1 MSDSTAQVLSPEE
14 PTSES
19 DGTATGVGTT
29 DTPWYGDLDKD
40 TQGYLENKGWKNPS
54 DVVHGYRNLEKL
66 LGNDRAGR
74 TITLPKEGEDPSEF
88 YTKLGRPEASDK
100 YDLGDA
106 DGDTVNWFKE
116 KAFELGLS
124 QTQAK
129 ALLEGFNEY
138 GSTVSES
145 QSTDRQAEFN
155 NQMHELKKDWG
166 SAYDANMNAARK
178 AVQQF
183 DIAVEDIDAIESAMG
198 PKKTFEMM
206 YRIGRALSEDSFESG
221 QRDTGFVMSPGE
233 AMGKINE
240 LKLDSQFMEK
250 YMSGDK
256 TAVEKYT
263 KLMQAAYP

>member
-1 MSDSTAQVLSPEE
+1 MTESTAQVLSPEPAAE
-14 PTSES
+14 SEVPES
-19 DGTATGVGTT
+19 GAT
-29 DTPWYGDLDKD
+29 DTPWYADLDKD
-40 TQGYLENKGWKNPS
+40 TQGYLANKGWKEPS

-74 TITLPKEGEDPSEF
+74 TVTLPKEGEDPTEF
-88 YTKLGRPEASDK
+88 YTKLGRPEAADK

-106 DGDTVNWFKE
+106 DGDAANWFRE

-124 QTQAK
+124 QNQAK
-129 ALLEGFNEY
+129 QLLEGFNEF
-138 GSTVSES
+138 GTSVGES
-145 QSTDRQAEFN
+145 QQADKQAEFN
-155 NQMHELKKDWG
+155 NQMHELKRDWG

-183 DIAVEDIDAIESAMG
+183 EIGTDDIDAIESAMG

-221 QRDTGFVMSPGE
+221 QRDTGFVMTPGE
-233 AMGKINE
+233 AEGRIAE
-240 LKLDSQFMEK
+240 LKMDSQFMDK

-256 TAVEKYT
+256 DAVAKFT
-263 KLMQAAYP
+263 KLMQAAYPS